1 MNLREILQTNQV
13 KTNEL
18 FTKLFDTSSGAV
30 KTREKLFA
38 ELKTELE
45 LAADLEERHLFPV
58 LRKHQETKDLV
69 PDASKGNKELRAK
82 LAELDTLPKDDEAFI
97 QKLQDLKRGFQQY
110 VRDEK
115 KELLPAVFRAV
126 SEEQVQ
132 EVAGNIENGRAEAE
146 QARRDQAETQKAEAR
161 HEREQAEQEAAEHE
175 AAARAQKAAERQAR
189 DSARQ
194 VEKELER
201 TAAAA
206 HEGVRRMTETAADG
220 AQRTTAAVLDTVAV
234 YRDAA
239 RDTGQDI
246 QALAA
251 FSQATTGGMT
261 QIGSAWTEWLRESTS
276 ASTQLSQRLLRCRTM
291 QELAETQC
299 EFLAGST
306 RSWME
311 HNARLL
317 QISRRVADEGLRALG
332 GRLGH

>member
-1 MNLREILQTNQV
+1 MNLREVLQASQS
-13 KTNEL
+13 KANEL

-45 LAADLEERHLFPV
+45 LSADLEERHLFPV
-58 LRKHQETKDLV
+58 LRKHPETKDLV
-69 PDASKGNKELRAK
+69 LDASKGNKELRAK
-82 LAELDTLPKDDEAFI
+82 LAELDTLAKDDEAFI

-132 EVAGNIENGRAEAE
+132 EVAGKIEAGRAEAE
-146 QARRDQAETQKAEAR
+146 QVRRDQAERQKAEAR
-161 HEREQAEQEAAEHE
+161 HEREQAGQQAAEQETAE
-175 AAARAQKAAERQAR
+175 RTQKAAERQAHESSR
-189 DSARQ
+189 KVS
-194 VEKELER
+194 KELER

-206 HEGVRRMTETAADG
+206 HEGVRRITETAADG
-220 AQRTTAAVLDTVAV
+220 AQRTTTAVLDTVQI

-239 RDTGQDI
+239 RDTGQDF
-246 QALAA
+246 QALTA
-251 FSQATTGGMT
+251 FSQAATGGAT
-261 QIGSAWTEWLRESTS
+261 EIGSAWTEWLRESTS
-276 ASTQLSQRLLRCRTM
+276 TGTQLSQRLLRCRTM

-299 EFLAGST
+299 EFLADTT
-306 RSWME
+306 RSWVE